1 MESVN
6 PLEKLNV
13 LEKKVASLI
22 ELIKAEKAANVLLME
37 ENEVLSGRLEA
48 LENSL
53 LKESKSIEEL
63 NQERAMTRMM
73 VDELISSID
82 KLVEEQ
88 RV

>member
-22 ELIKAEKAANVLLME
+22 ELIKAEKAANALLME
-37 ENEVLSGRLEA
+37 ENEALSGRLGA

>member
-22 ELIKAEKAANVLLME
+22 ELIKAEKAANTLLME
-37 ENEVLSGRLEA
+37 ENEALSGRLEA

-73 VDELISSID
+73 VDDLISSID

>member
-22 ELIKAEKAANVLLME
+22 ELIKAEKASNVLLME

>member
-6 PLEKLNV
+6 PLEQLNV

-22 ELIKAEKAANVLLME
+22 EIIKAEKAASALLVK
-37 ENEVLSGRLEA
+37 ENEALSGRLDA

-53 LKESKSIEEL
+53 LKESKNMEEL
-63 NQERAMTRMM
+63 TQERAMARMM
-73 VDELISSID
+73 VDELINSID

>member
-22 ELIKAEKAANVLLME
+22 ELIKAEKATNALLME
-37 ENEVLSGRLEA
+37 ENEALSGRLGA